1 MKNPFDDSS
10 GFTDFS
16 DFLVAGPAQ
25 SSGAVMG
32 GGTPPEP
39 VLGPPIDVPEEFSEA
54 QEAFAASGDGGPGS
68 VVTVSG
74 AASAGLTIN
83 LVFDAAAMAAP
94 QSFRDGI
101 TAAMQMITA
110 VVTDH
115 ITLNLAIDYSG
126 TGRGAFGGPSGGN

>member
-1 MKNPFDDSS
+1 MKNPFDDSFDFS
-10 GFTDFS
+10 GFFMATPKPD
-16 DFLVAGPAQ
+16 
-25 SSGAVMG
+25 SSGSL
-32 GGTPPEP
+32 GGTPPPP
-39 VLGPPIDVPEEFSEA
+39 VLGAPIDVPEEYSEA
-54 QEAFAASGDGGPGS
+54 AALVTASGDGGPGS

-74 AASAGLTIN
+74 ATSAGLAIN

-101 TAAMQMITA
+101 TQAMQMICA

-126 TGRGAFGGPSGGN
+126 TGGGAFAGA